1 MTTLNFG
8 VIIISN
14 ASVCSTSGSNNVCQR
29 QRRLLPKDSFIHSG
43 YVYCA
48 SSSRPTLLF
57 RGALDYSIDIV
68 LELTCLSATVSGC
81 VLVTVSEGLAKG
93 PLVAAGV
100 GLKPATF
107 RTQDIEPTSE
117 PPRLTSMSLRPWM
130 IIIDRRGVF
139 YNTCDSSLELHHKS
153 VKALPFITKR
163 KITHCSIGWMR
174 IRGV

>member
-68 LELTCLSATVSGC
+68 LELTCRSATDNCEWRTCQRSLSGGWSGTQTC
-81 VLVTVSEGLAKG
+81 YLPDARHRTYLWATTPYIDVLKTL
-93 PLVAAGV
+93 
-100 GLKPATF
+100 
-107 RTQDIEPTSE
+107 D
-117 PPRLTSMSLRPWM
+117 
-130 IIIDRRGVF
+130 D
-139 YNTCDSSLELHHKS
+139 YN
-153 VKALPFITKR
+153 
-163 KITHCSIGWMR
+163 W
-174 IRGV
+174 